1 MGAKTI
7 SRYIVADPEIC
18 HGEPIFRA
26 HVYWLRTCLN
36 RWLVAWHGRLS
47 LMSGVGH

>member
-1 MGAKTI
+1 
-7 SRYIVADPEIC
+7 
-18 HGEPIFRA
+18 
-26 HVYWLRTCLN
+26 LRTCLN